1 MSRVVIENGGGART
15 WPGALGLSFAAG
27 STEDGVPQPPTLLRE
42 WITMGDIA
50 KNPTGTEALMLR
62 VASWAGKIAKNIP
75 FGIDFSKVVIT
86 GHYPKPVLFALGARE
101 GLGPTDLRG
110 MGIQHLALV
119 GYANDYSQCNI
130 TRAPPTFL
138 VPSHCTLISRSF
150 ASWPLRSG
158 RGIKSGQVQY
168 LQQMPLNE

>member
-75 FGIDFSKVVIT
+75 FGIGFSKVVIT
-86 GHYPKPVLFALGARE
+86 GHYPKPV
-101 GLGPTDLRG
+101 
-110 MGIQHLALV
+110 
-119 GYANDYSQCNI
+119 
-130 TRAPPTFL
+130 
-138 VPSHCTLISRSF
+138 CTLISRSF

-158 RGIKSGQVQY
+158 RGIKSGQVKY